1 MVYFSYVQ
9 TPGMRLFETFARTQ
23 HTGEFTE
30 NIFPKHEI
38 VSCLLLCM
46 MVDSKALLFHTI

>member
-23 HTGEFTE
+23 HTGELIE
-30 NIFPKHEI
+30 NIF
-38 VSCLLLCM
+38 S
-46 MVDSKALLFHTI
+46 